1 MPFVAGKS
9 GNVLEQYRCGQ
20 IYDAIDTGNNR
31 LAITKADQL
40 IKAATPSPLAK
51 VLKCIALVRLGE
63 YKEAGELSD
72 EILRGRVDMSML
84 YPLKFVLPRLDRS
97 AQLAELLMEASQA
110 HGDDPELAEDT
121 VKAMVRAKMF
131 QRVGQEL
138 IRRLRTDKSNR
149 NFWRYLQVAILLSK
163 QLEPPGSRLAL
174 QVAERLMNDQE
185 IDDTSFN
192 EETLWLYLF
201 FHMQLGKNKVQPAI
215 EIFDK
220 AHPKHL
226 LANSLALQFLY
237 REGCE
242 LSGDFARILD
252 DCKARINAGDRNWAV
267 YTSFIHAAFAL
278 QGDQANKT
286 LEPDVYEV
294 IVRAA
299 EQDKWSDRGSF
310 LGVLEVLRQ
319 AAVLGIAPEP
329 LLKHLGKDNKA
340 LVCDFYDRFC
350 SKPSCFEDVLPY
362 AKGLDRNDQDTL
374 LARAVSQKTN
384 LETIDAVQKFINAEK
399 LEAML
404 RPPESP
410 ERATEKSQQCMLA
423 YVESL
428 KHVRLPDTE
437 MQPGDDLVLLAAY
450 SLLDQKGNDADVDVA
465 VMAAYGSSQSRR
477 GYRLRLLLLRL
488 LQRLGCLEAATVHFG
503 SLGVRA
509 IQYDTLS
516 HYVLSRTSAFGE
528 TRTIAFEEDLHVQM
542 EDFFQSSKYE
552 IPECTGTAFT
562 NGKFSQVTEL
572 NEFDS
577 QVQRS
582 TSRAIAQIDFVRSEI
597 IREDLTAE
605 KFSALKD
612 NVSYMLSL
620 LQQKP
625 FHDHQDHSLLPSYA
639 SEGKSLGEMTQ
650 LGPIRK
656 STWIACMLEPLSLLF
671 GLPAPK
677 EQTSYDE
684 LTKAEQ
690 VYVQFVRS
698 VRAQLVSK
706 FSTGQDTVSSFVQA
720 ILDEI
725 NGASDFFS
733 AVHAA
738 WLAIEAYRI
747 IKVLDDNSKV
757 TETLPALVDKLR
769 GRLQDVRTAVKDCR
783 ATKSRPELSSFAASD
798 CFQNVPDIPSIAK
811 SLLAAVATEQKEQ
824 LAQLEQRF
832 KC

>member
-9 GNVLEQYRCGQ
+9 GNVLDQYRCGQ

-31 LAITKADQL
+31 LAIAKADQL
-40 IKAATPSPLAK
+40 IKTATPSPLAK

-72 EILRGRVDMSML
+72 EILKGRIDMSML
-84 YPLKFVLPRLDRS
+84 YPLKFVLPRLDRTT
-97 AQLAELLMEASQA
+97 QLAELLMEASQA
-110 HGDDPELAEDT
+110 HANDPELAEDA

-131 QRVGQEL
+131 QRAGQEL
-138 IRRLRTDKSNR
+138 MRRLRTDKSPR

-201 FHMQLGKNKVQPAI
+201 FHMQLGKGKVQPAI

-220 AHPKHL
+220 THPKHL
-226 LANSLALQFLY
+226 LNNSLALQFLY

-242 LSGDFARILD
+242 LSGNFARILD

-267 YTSFIHAAFAL
+267 YTSFIHAAFVL
-278 QGDQANKT
+278 QSEQANKT
-286 LEPDVYEV
+286 LEPDVYEA

-310 LGVLEVLRQ
+310 LGVLELLRR
-319 AAVLGIAPEP
+319 AAISSIATEP
-329 LLKHLGKDNKA
+329 LLQHLGKDNAA
-340 LVCDFYDRFC
+340 LVCDFYGRFC
-350 SKPSCFEDVLPY
+350 SKPSCFEDLLPY
-362 AKGLDRNDQDTL
+362 AKGLDRNGRDAL
-374 LARAVSQKTN
+374 LARAASQKTN
-384 LETIDAVQKFINAEK
+384 LETIDAIQKYINAEK
-399 LEAML
+399 LEALL
-404 RPPESP
+404 RPPKSP
-410 ERATEKSQQCMLA
+410 EQATEKSQQHMLA

-437 MQPGDDLVLLAAY
+437 MQPGDDLALLAAY
-450 SLLDQKGNDADVDVA
+450 SLLEQKGTDADVDAA
-465 VMAAYGSSQSRR
+465 VIAAYGCSQSRR
-477 GYRLRLLLLRL
+477 GYRLRLLLMRL
-488 LQRLGCLEAATVHFG
+488 LQRLGCLKAATEHFG

-516 HYVLSRTSAFGE
+516 HYILSRTSAFGG
-528 TRTIAFEEDLHVQM
+528 TQTLAFEEDLHIQM

-552 IPECTGTAFT
+552 IPECTCTAFS

-582 TSRAIAQIDFVRSEI
+582 TSRAIAQIDFVRSEL

-612 NVSYMLSL
+612 NVSCLLSL

-625 FHDHQDHSLLPSYA
+625 FHDHQDHSLLPSYT
-639 SEGKSLGEMTQ
+639 SKGKSLDEMTQ
-650 LGPIRK
+650 LGPMRK
-656 STWIACMLEPLSLLF
+656 STWIACMLEPLSLVF
-671 GLPAPK
+671 DLPAPE
-677 EQTSYDE
+677 EQASLDE

-690 VYVQFVRS
+690 TYIHFMRS
-698 VRAQLVSK
+698 VRVQLDSK
-706 FSTGQDTVSSFVQA
+706 SISEPDAVSSFVQT
-720 ILDEI
+720 ILGEI
-725 NGASDFFS
+725 SRAPDFFS

-738 WLAIEAYRI
+738 WLVIEAYRI
-747 IKVLDDNSKV
+747 IKTLADSSKA
-757 TETLPALVDKLR
+757 TETLPALKDKLQA
-769 GRLQDVRTAVKDCR
+769 RLQDVLVAVKDCG

-798 CFQNVPDIPSIAK
+798 CFQQVPDIPGIAK
-811 SLLAAVATEQKEQ
+811 SLLAIVTTEQKEQ
-824 LAQLEQRF
+824 LAQLELRF
-832 KC
+832 KN